1 MARVVD
7 IAEAVR
13 VVVQAAWPALT
24 VVRSYRQVTRL
35 EDVPQDKFLIFVAPA
50 SSESERASRIHW
62 SHDVS
67 VWIVIQRKIPRSEG
81 VLSQAD
87 FDAAIAAIEVT
98 QSALEASPVLMS
110 GDSAI
115 GQLLTIGNEP
125 IYRAE
130 HIDKQDVFTSVLT
143 ATYRR
148 GG

>member
-1 MARVVD
+1 M
-7 IAEAVR
+7 
-13 VVVQAAWPALT
+13 VVQAAWPTLT

-50 SSESERASRIHW
+50 SSESERASRMHW

-67 VWIVIQRKIPRSEG
+67 AWIIIQRKIPRSEG

-87 FDAAIAAIEVT
+87 FDAAIAAVEAT
-98 QSALEASPVLMS
+98 QSALEASPVLAS
-110 GDSAI
+110 GDSTI
-115 GQLLTIGNEP
+115 GQLLTIGNVP

-130 HIDKQDVFTSVLT
+130 DIDKQDVFTSVLT